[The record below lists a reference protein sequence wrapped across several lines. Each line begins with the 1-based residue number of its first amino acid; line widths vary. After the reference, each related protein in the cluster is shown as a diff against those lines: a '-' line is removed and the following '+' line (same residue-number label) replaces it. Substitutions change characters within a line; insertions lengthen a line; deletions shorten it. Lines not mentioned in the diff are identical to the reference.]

1 MLTVTLYEFKK
12 RENSTKRPDASVTQ
26 KEHQAVLKMPTSL
39 LRPEITF
46 DFGLKGNPSFY
57 NYAYISDLGNR
68 YYFIRDWT
76 VSEGHLWTAHMEVD
90 VLASWKIS
98 IGESTQYVLRSSFT
112 SNGNIIDKE
121 YPAIAPATLEIAESE
136 GVIKWPVVN
145 SIEGGSYVVGIIN
158 KSEDAVGAV
167 AYYVFTSSQFRTF
180 MKYMLGDTTWIGE
193 ITDIT
198 DELTRVLF
206 NPMQYIASV
215 MWYPDIAPKGGAI
228 EDVPFGWWDMH
239 TPAAKLVTSGAL
251 ARDYVFT
258 IPKHPQMSTR
268 GSYLQLSPYSVY
280 TLDSRVWG
288 QIPID
293 TSEIYDAGKLGMNVE
308 IDYITGIANLR
319 VVRYDNK
326 YSLATRQ
333 AQYGVPVKI
342 AQIGVDYVNATLS
355 TASAAL
361 GAADETVSAFSNPIK
376 GASGAWGITAAK
388 GVVDTVQTA
397 VNAYLP
403 QMSTSGNNG
412 SVANFM
418 QPPRL
423 YAKFA
428 PLVNEDNADLGRPL
442 CSTKQ
447 LSTIPGFQMVLHADI
462 AIAGTSEEN
471 SAIKAYLESG
481 YFYE

>member
-12 RENSTKRPDASVTQ
+12 RENSTKRPDASSTQ
-26 KEHQAVLKMPTSL
+26 REHQAVLKMPTSL

-76 VSEGHLWTAHMEVD
+76 VSEGHIWTAHMEVD
-90 VLASWKIS
+90 VLASWKAS
-98 IGESTQYVLRSSFT
+98 IGASTQYVLRSSYAN
-112 SNGNIIDKE
+112 NGNIIDKE
-121 YPAIAPATLEIAESE
+121 YPAIAPATLEIVEAE
-136 GVIKWPVVN
+136 GWPTKT

-158 KSEDAVGAV
+158 KAEEAIGAV
-167 AYYVFTSSQFRTF
+167 AYYVFTSTQFRTF

-206 NPMQYIASV
+206 NPMQYIVSV
-215 MWYPDIAPKGGAI
+215 MWYPDDAPCGTKI
-228 EDVPFGWWDMH
+228 TSVPFGWWDI
-239 TPAAKLVTSGAL
+239 PVDAYKLKTQGIVSSVYL
-251 ARDYVFT
+251 FT
-258 IPKHPQMSTR
+258 LPKHPQMNTR
-268 GSYLQLSPYSVY
+268 GAYLQLSPYSIY

-288 QIPID
+288 MIPLD
-293 TSEIYDAGKLGMNVE
+293 TSELYGTETIGMNIE
-308 IDYITGIANLR
+308 IDYVTGTSNLR
-319 VVRYDNK
+319 VRRFDTNYA
-326 YSLATRQ
+326 LATRQ
-333 AQYGVPVKI
+333 GQYGVPIKI

-403 QMSTSGNNG
+403 QMASSGNNG
-412 SVANFM
+412 SITNFM

-442 CSTKQ
+442 CATKQ

-462 AIAGTSEEN
+462 AIAGTAEEN